1 MKKVPVEPRKMGDGE
16 EIIVDGITLKLEE
29 IVEDDV
35 LDVEGVGVKSGYSG
49 KAIFVLN
56 GERRLGT
63 TAHAGNGGNA

>member
-35 LDVEGVGVKSGYSG
+35 LDVEGVGVKSG

-56 GERRLGT
+56 GERRLGK